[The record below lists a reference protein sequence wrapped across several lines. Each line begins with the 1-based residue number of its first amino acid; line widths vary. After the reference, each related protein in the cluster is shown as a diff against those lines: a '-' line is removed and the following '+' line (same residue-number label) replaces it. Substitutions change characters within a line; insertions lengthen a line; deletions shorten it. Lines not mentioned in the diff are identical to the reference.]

1 MRRELRTQLQ
11 RGGEL
16 VITDSNR
23 RRAFVAGSLDQNAGP
38 TLPADQNLSAD
49 GIMLDPFRRGPDFQ
63 TVASYQGIASVQAP
77 SSPQRPQFPEH
88 APFAAIDGSTST
100 AWVADPTLGAGR
112 RWLQVDFTKPTDVSD
127 IELVPYDDAGGAVR
141 RVEIA
146 GRTFAVHPGQNTLHL
161 GLRAARSLRVTLSEV
176 SAPMPG
182 VAAGAG
188 GIREL
193 RIPGVTASESL
204 RLPIDAAAATRG
216 ANLDAVALSY
226 LFQRT
231 TGDDPF
237 HRDLAH
243 GPWSSSNVRD
253 GADAE
258 LTLRRTFVVPATRRF
273 QASAWV
279 SVGVQTPDSTLD
291 RLAGYRGP
299 VTVDSSVR
307 AWSEPGWRASRALD
321 GDPRT
326 AWIADYDP
334 SHPAWLALRSPH
346 ELSLRTLRLLVPSNE
361 PVRRPTSVRI
371 SWPGGATGALAVG
384 AQGTVIVPRV
394 VRTRSL
400 KLEIL
405 SAVAPP
411 GASAA
416 DQRAVGI
423 AELSGIGGLAPIREL
438 GIAQLNAPCGAA
450 ALRVGAVRI
459 PLRVSGTLNAFDT
472 GTPLPATS
480 CTPPLALAA
489 GTQQL
494 VSEPGPFAVD
504 LLRLRSPAPRPL
516 ATIALGGGQVL
527 DPGRPGHGSYDHV
540 RVAVTRPS
548 WLVLGEG
555 YNRGWQ
561 AWCDGHAL
569 GAPTPIDGYANGW
582 RINPSCH
589 QVRFAFGPN
598 TLAAIGYLISALTG
612 IACLLIVLAAG
623 IRNRRPSGERPPI
636 RQLDVP
642 ERDGADAP
650 WRPERAVAVALL
662 AGAAFGFVFGAGAGV
677 ASVPAIAIILWRG
690 VGARALTLLAGALL
704 TVVVP
709 LLYVVHPGNA
719 AGGNHYG
726 YATHHMAAHWVG
738 VAAIGLLIAALW
750 RTLSA
755 AARARSARA
764 GSQRAA
770 PPAA

>member
-1 MRRELRTQLQ
+1 M
-11 RGGEL
+11 
-16 VITDSNR
+16 
-23 RRAFVAGSLDQNAGP
+23 
-38 TLPADQNLSAD
+38 
-49 GIMLDPFRRGPDFQ
+49 
-63 TVASYQGIASVQAP
+63 AP
-77 SSPQRPQFPEH
+77 
-88 APFAAIDGSTST
+88 
-100 AWVADPTLGAGR
+100 
-112 RWLQVDFTKPTDVSD
+112 
-127 IELVPYDDAGGAVR
+127 
-141 RVEIA
+141 
-146 GRTFAVHPGQNTLHL
+146 
-161 GLRAARSLRVTLSEV
+161 
-176 SAPMPG
+176 
-182 VAAGAG
+182 GAG

-193 RIPGVTASESL
+193 AVPGVTATESL

-216 ANLDAVALSY
+216 ANLGAVTLSY

-237 HRDLAH
+237 DRDLAH
-243 GPWSSSNVRD
+243 GPWSSSNVHD

-273 QASAWV
+273 DASAWV
-279 SVGVQTPDSTLD
+279 SISPSATDSTLD

-299 VTVDSSVR
+299 VTVDSSGR
-307 AWSEPGWRASRALD
+307 AWTEPGWRASRALD

-346 ELSLRTLRLLVPSNE
+346 ELSLRTLRLLAPSNE
-361 PVRRPTSVRI
+361 LVRRPSSVRI

-384 AQGTVIVPRV
+384 PQGTVSLPRA

-411 GASAA
+411 GSSAA
-416 DQRAVGI
+416 DKRAVGI
-423 AELSGIGGLAPIREL
+423 AELAGIGGLAPIREL
-438 GIAQLNAPCGAA
+438 GMAQLNTRCGAA
-450 ALRVGAVRI
+450 VLRVGAVRI
-459 PLRVSGTLNAFDT
+459 PLRVSGTLSAFDA
-472 GTPLPATS
+472 GTPLPAAS
-480 CTPPLALAA
+480 CNAPVALAA

-494 VSEPGPFAVD
+494 ISEPGPFAVD
-504 LLRLRSPAPRPL
+504 LLRLHSPAPRPL

-569 GAPTPIDGYANGW
+569 GTPTPIDGYANGW

-598 TLAAIGYLISALTG
+598 KLAGIGYLISVLTG
-612 IACLLIVLAAG
+612 IACLLIVLIAG
-623 IRNRRPSGERPPI
+623 ILKRHRSGEVAPI
-636 RQLDVP
+636 PQFDVP
-642 ERDGADAP
+642 ARDGADAR

-662 AGAAFGFVFGAGAGV
+662 AGAAFGFVFGAGAGI
-677 ASVPAIAIILWRG
+677 ASVPAIAVILWRG
-690 VGARALTLLAGALL
+690 IGARTLTLLAGVLL
-704 TVVVP
+704 TIVVP
-709 LLYVVHPGNA
+709 LLYIVHPGNA

-726 YATHHMAAHWVG
+726 YATQHMAAHWVG

-755 AARARSARA
+755 AARARSAPA
-764 GSQRAA
+764 GRRRAA